1 MDSYVIFIFLDL
13 KKGKLV
19 SKLTRGLI
27 LTLSEWA
34 KSAKLSVPCVYIF
47 KSNLSWAKL
56 HHTGLP
62 TKDETVKATQNSK
75 NMTIWCVIFDFC
87 IQFCILMVYGMINHR
102 YTVLAEKEP
111 WMQENW
117 LYKFHSI
124 VSEVSFFVG
133 NPVHL

>member
-34 KSAKLSVPCVYIF
+34 KSAKLS
-47 KSNLSWAKL
+47 
-56 HHTGLP
+56 
-62 TKDETVKATQNSK
+62 VKATQNSK